1 MGGIMEHSLF
11 EQVGGFAKVR
21 LVVSDF
27 YDRVLDSEKLA
38 PYFADT
44 DVRRLVDHQTK
55 MLAAMMGGPAAYTD
69 DHLHR
74 AHAHLAIRPDDYDEI
89 IQLLR
94 ESLEDAGIG
103 DLDVDRVVAH
113 VESLRDRIVKNSPV
127 GAD

>member
-1 MGGIMEHSLF
+1 MEHSLF

-27 YDRVLDSEKLA
+27 YERVLDSEQLA
-38 PYFADT
+38 PYFAGT

-74 AHAHLAIRPDDYDEI
+74 AHAHLSVRAEDYDEI
-89 IQLLR
+89 ILLLR
-94 ESLEDAGIG
+94 ESLEDAGIE
-103 DLDVDRVVAH
+103 DRGVERVLAH
-113 VESLRDRIVKNSPV
+113 VESLRDRIVKSTPV